1 LQEDSSLLLFVQR
14 KLWKTLAL
22 PRAPLRITVVFVALF
37 SGTTRAQS
45 PGPRDFLNTPV
56 NQTIAWVDYVATS
69 AATVSV
75 DLPLPNNESVGRVVA
90 PTILASFPFQN
101 RYAGVSLT
109 VPYSKVEVDGP
120 AGKVETSGFND
131 PAIAVH
137 ANIFGLPALRRDQI
151 AEWDPHTFLTFH
163 LTVNPPLGEYDRN
176 APVNTGANRWAF
188 TPLLNLNIP
197 LNKGATWVEVYGW
210 GRFFTNNDEFQ
221 GNNLLSQHPLGSVAA
236 WYSHNLGKKMYAAI
250 GGYYDYG
257 GETFVNHIPQNDT
270 ANGFRGSVGISRRF
284 GTFRVGFRYENT
296 ASKPNASPSSA
307 LLLLKVSFPPLFRF

>member
-1 LQEDSSLLLFVQR
+1 LLLFARR
-14 KLWKTLAL
+14 KLWTTLPL
-22 PRAPLRITVVFVALF
+22 PITPWSIFVIFVAFF
-37 SGTTRAQS
+37 SAMTKAQS

-90 PTILASFPFQN
+90 PTVLASFPFQN

-109 VPYSKVEVDGP
+109 VPYSKVEVNGP
-120 AGKVETSGFND
+120 TGTIETSGFND
-131 PAIAVH
+131 PAFAVH
-137 ANIFGLPALRRDQI
+137 ANIFGLPALRRDRI
-151 AEWDPHTFLTFH
+151 ADWDPHTFLTFH

-197 LNKGATWVEVYGW
+197 VDKGKGWVEVYGW
-210 GRFFTNNDEFQ
+210 GRFFTNNDAFQ
-221 GNNLLSQHPLGSVAA
+221 GDNLLSQHPLGSVAA
-236 WYSHNLGKKMYAAI
+236 WYSHNLGKKMYVAV

-270 ANGFRGSVGISRRF
+270 ANGFRGSAGISRKF
-284 GTFRVGFRYENT
+284 GTFRVGLRYENT

-307 LLLLKVSFPPLFRF
+307 LLVLKVSFPPLFSF